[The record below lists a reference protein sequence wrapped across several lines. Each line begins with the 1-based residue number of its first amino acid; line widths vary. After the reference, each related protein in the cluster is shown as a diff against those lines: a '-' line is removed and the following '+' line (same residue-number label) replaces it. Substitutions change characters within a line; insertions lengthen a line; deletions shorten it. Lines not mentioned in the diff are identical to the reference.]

1 MSVSDGFLPNSLSL
15 AQKASALHVRSVSLS
30 DSMRSGSSRS
40 MYKGRGIDFT
50 GVREY
55 SDTDDVRAIDWNVTA
70 RMGKAFV
77 KMFEEDR
84 ELTIFIVVDFSSS
97 MESTSAR
104 RSRLETAA
112 ETAALIVLAAAQN
125 NAPVGAVVFDGEIIF
140 SAAPKQ
146 GKAHAMYVFSN
157 LGKAP
162 ERRVQG
168 SALAQALRGA
178 AKLLKNRS
186 LVMIISD
193 FRCAG
198 YEEELSLL
206 SLKHEVAAVCMSD
219 RSDFELPKSGTL
231 LFRDSETLYE
241 LPLATSSA
249 SFRREWTD
257 FNKRCAERRNALFA
271 RSGVKALTV
280 STEEDPVYE
289 LKRFFA
295 SRERQK

>member
-1 MSVSDGFLPNSLSL
+1 
-15 AQKASALHVRSVSLS
+15 
-30 DSMRSGSSRS
+30 
-40 MYKGRGIDFT
+40 
-50 GVREY
+50 
-55 SDTDDVRAIDWNVTA
+55 
-70 RMGKAFV
+70 
-77 KMFEEDR
+77 
-84 ELTIFIVVDFSSS
+84 
-97 MESTSAR
+97 
-104 RSRLETAA
+104 
-112 ETAALIVLAAAQN
+112 
-125 NAPVGAVVFDGEIIF
+125 
-140 SAAPKQ
+140 
-146 GKAHAMYVFSN
+146 
-157 LGKAP
+157 
-162 ERRVQG
+162 
-168 SALAQALRGA
+168 
-178 AKLLKNRS
+178 
-186 LVMIISD
+186 MIISD